1 MCPKKAP
8 PTLQELQKREESELT
23 EQEREMSMESAVMA
37 VIRASRPSFRNPHDK
52 VAFAVHA
59 SFLAAGFSLTATG
72 KNALSDKPP
81 IGGEE
86 VGIEGWNELEDSY
99 GFLYSKS
106 EKGQRRNVLVRC
118 LVIGDILAIDVLDLA
133 AEQAEPFDLQI
144 KVNDYLSEGD
154 NRTSNYGELY
164 KDLKGLVKN
173 LNSSILDKLEPKV
186 GSSNEGLHISTA
198 EPSVGIPVEHQPQS
212 SVMVYPPVPPFE
224 FNDAFP
230 GPGVG
235 FYPDRSSGIGGG
247 MLVGPNDPRWFGSG
261 EFPGSLG
268 GVPAVPPGARFDP
281 YGPPGVPGFEPGR
294 FARRPRMPGSGA
306 HPDVQF
312 FQRDRDFI

>member
-1 MCPKKAP
+1 MA
-8 PTLQELQKREESELT
+8 T
-23 EQEREMSMESAVMA
+23 EGAVMA

-59 SFLAAGFSLTATG
+59 SFLAAGFSLIATG
-72 KNALSDKPP
+72 KNALSDNPP

-99 GFLYSKS
+99 GFLYSKT
-106 EKGQRRNVLVRC
+106 EKGQKKNVLVRC
-118 LVIGDILAIDVLDLA
+118 LVIGDILAIDVLNLEG
-133 AEQAEPFDLQI
+133 EQKEPFNLQI
-144 KVNDYLSEGD
+144 KVNDYLSVDG
-154 NRTSNYGELY
+154 NQTSNFGELY

-173 LNSSILDKLEPKV
+173 LNSSILAKLEPKV
-186 GSSNEGLHISTA
+186 GSSGEGLHKSTA
-198 EPSVGIPVEHQPQS
+198 EPAIRIPVEHQPQS
-212 SVMVYPPVPPFE
+212 SGIVYPPVPPFE
-224 FNDAFP
+224 YNDAFP
-230 GPGVG
+230 GPGGG
-235 FYPDRSSGIGGG
+235 FYPDRSSGMGGD

-268 GVPAVPPGARFDP
+268 GLPGVPPGARFDP

-294 FARRPRMPGSGA
+294 FARRPRPPGSGA

-312 FQRDRDFI
+312 FPRDPDYI